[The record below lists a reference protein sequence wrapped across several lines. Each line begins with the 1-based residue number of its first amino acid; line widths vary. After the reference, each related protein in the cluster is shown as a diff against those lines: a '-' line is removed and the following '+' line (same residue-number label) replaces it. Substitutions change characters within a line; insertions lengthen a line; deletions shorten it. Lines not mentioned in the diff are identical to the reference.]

1 MGDQS
6 EQILAV
12 FVLDGDVVARRFL
25 KAVEKIDEVDDNVR
39 IVDAAFADRT
49 KRGRVKVQQTA
60 RHGRGRST
68 GIGVVVGAILAGP
81 AGAVVGGAAGGI
93 LAGMHNQ
100 LNEIGVTETFMRE
113 VAGEV
118 EKGKSA
124 LFVLYEGDWSA
135 SIGLIE
141 KAVTAE
147 HALLI
152 QSTLPLATAT
162 ALRQLVE
169 PAVEELGGEE
179 MVEDYEV
186 EMVADAPD
194 AAVAPIV
201 EAEAAA
207 PVDDLTNISGL
218 GPKSAA
224 VLAAA
229 GIDSYARLAATSEPE
244 LRRILTEAHATV
256 PRNVNTWSMQAA
268 FAAKGDWRGLAKYD
282 QMQSQQGAAAAKPN
296 ATAAEPSVPPVKTDD
311 LTQLSGIGTRMASIL
326 AEGGVTT
333 YEQLQHTSPE
343 DLRRIVSAAG
353 VLPPSSLDTWATQA
367 SYAANGD
374 WSGLAEYNKRH

>member
-1 MGDQS
+1 MSEQP

-12 FVLDGDVVARRFL
+12 FVLDDDVAARRFL
-25 KAVEKIDEVDDNVR
+25 KAVEKIDDVDDNVR

-49 KRGRVKVQQTA
+49 KRGRVKVQQTTG
-60 RHGRGRST
+60 HGRGRST

-93 LAGMHNQ
+93 LAGLHHG
-100 LNEIGVTETFMRE
+100 LNDIGVTEKFMRE

-152 QSTLPLATAT
+152 QSTLPLATAA
-162 ALRQLVE
+162 ALRELVE

-186 EMVADAPD
+186 EMVAEGTD
-194 AAVAPIV
+194 AA
-201 EAEAAA
+201 AAA
-207 PVDDLTNISGL
+207 PDGGRGGPDGRRPHQHQWPGSEVSGGVGGSRRGQL
-218 GPKSAA
+218 RPARRDERTRTAPHPHRGARHGPKECQYL
-224 VLAAA
+224 VDA
-229 GIDSYARLAATSEPE
+229 GG
-244 LRRILTEAHATV
+244 LRR
-256 PRNVNTWSMQAA
+256 
-268 FAAKGDWRGLAKYD
+268 
-282 QMQSQQGAAAAKPN
+282 QG
-296 ATAAEPSVPPVKTDD
+296 
-311 LTQLSGIGTRMASIL
+311 
-326 AEGGVTT
+326 
-333 YEQLQHTSPE
+333 
-343 DLRRIVSAAG
+343 
-353 VLPPSSLDTWATQA
+353 
-367 SYAANGD
+367 
-374 WSGLAEYNKRH
+374 

>member
-1 MGDQS
+1 MSEQP

-12 FVLDGDVVARRFL
+12 FVLDDDVAARQFL
-25 KAVEKIDEVDDNVR
+25 KAVQKIDDVDDNVH

-49 KRGRVKVQQTA
+49 KRGRVKIQQTT

-100 LNEIGVTETFMRE
+100 LNEIGVTEKFMRE

-141 KAVTAE
+141 KEITAE

-179 MVEDYEV
+179 MVADYEV
-186 EMVADAPD
+186 EMVAEAPD
-194 AAVAPIV
+194 AAVAPIA
-201 EAEAAA
+201 EAAAAA

-282 QMQSQQGAAAAKPN
+282 QMQSQQARPKAEAQEPPTPAA
-296 ATAAEPSVPPVKTDD
+296 TDD
-311 LTQLSGIGTRMASIL
+311 LTQLSGIGSRMASIL
-326 AEGGVTT
+326 ADGGVAT
-333 YEQLQHTSPE
+333 YSQLQHTSTE

-353 VLPPSSLDTWATQA
+353 VLPPSSLDTWPTQA

>member
-1 MGDQS
+1 MSEQS

-12 FVLDGDVVARRFL
+12 FVLDDDVVARRFL
-25 KAVEKIDEVDDNVR
+25 KAVEKIDDVDDHVK

-49 KRGRVKVQQTA
+49 KRGRVKVQQTT

-100 LNEIGVTETFMRE
+100 LNDIGVTEKFMRE

-141 KAVTAE
+141 KAVKDE

-152 QSTLPLATAT
+152 QSTLPLATAA
-162 ALRQLVE
+162 ALKELVE

-186 EMVADAPD
+186 EMVTETTDGPAAPM
-194 AAVAPIV
+194 A
-201 EAEAAA
+201 EAEAATT
-207 PVDDLTNISGL
+207 VDDLTNISGL

-229 GIDSYARLAATSEPE
+229 GVDSYARLAATSEPE

-282 QMQSQQGAAAAKPN
+282 QMRSQQDKPSAK
-296 ATAAEPSVPPVKTDD
+296 AEASPTPPVKTDD
-311 LTQLSGIGTRMASIL
+311 LTQLSGIGTRMAAIL

-333 YEQLQHTSPE
+333 YEQLQHASTE

-353 VLPPSSLDTWATQA
+353 VLPPSSLDTWQTQA
-367 SYAANGD
+367 SYAVGGD
-374 WSGLAEYNKRH
+374 WSGLAEYNKRHQR

>member
-1 MGDQS
+1 MSEQR

-12 FVLDGDVVARRFL
+12 FVLDDDVAARRFL
-25 KAVEKIDEVDDNVR
+25 KAVEKIDDVDDNVK

-49 KRGRVKVQQTA
+49 KRGRVKIQQTT

-93 LAGMHNQ
+93 LAGVHTQ
-100 LNEIGVTETFMRE
+100 LEAIGVTEKFMRE
-113 VAGEV
+113 VAAEV
-118 EKGKSA
+118 EKGKTA

-135 SIGLIE
+135 SIGLIKKE
-141 KAVTAE
+141 VTSE

-152 QSTLPLATAT
+152 QSTLPVGTAT

-179 MVEDYEV
+179 LVSDYEV
-186 EMVADAPD
+186 EMVEEAPV
-194 AAVAPIV
+194 AAAAPI
-201 EAEAAA
+201 AAA
-207 PVDDLTNISGL
+207 ETVTPVDDLTNINGI

-229 GIDSYARLAATSEPE
+229 GVDSYARLAATSEPE
-244 LRRILTEAHATV
+244 LRRILSEANATV

-268 FAAKGDWRGLAKYD
+268 FAAKGDWRGLARYD
-282 QMQSQQGAAAAKPN
+282 QMQSQQGAAARPN
-296 ATAAEPSVPPVKTDD
+296 AQAEEPPAAAAKDD
-311 LTQLSGIGTRMASIL
+311 LTQLSGIGSRMASIL

-333 YEQLQHTSPE
+333 YDQLQHASTE

-353 VLPPSSLDTWATQA
+353 VLPPSSLDTWPTQA

-374 WSGLAEYNKRH
+374 WSGLAEYNKRHQR

>member
-1 MGDQS
+1 MSEQL

-12 FVLDGDVVARRFL
+12 FVLDNDVAARRFL
-25 KAVEKIDEVDDNVR
+25 KAVEKIDDVDDNVK

-49 KRGRVKVQQTA
+49 KRGRVKIQQTK

-68 GIGVVVGAILAGP
+68 GIGIVVGAILAGP

-93 LAGMHNQ
+93 LAGMHNR
-100 LNEIGVTETFMRE
+100 LGEMGVTEKFMRE
-113 VAGEV
+113 VTGEV

-135 SIGLIE
+135 SIGLIGKE
-141 KAVTAE
+141 VTAE

-179 MVEDYEV
+179 MVADYEV
-186 EMVADAPD
+186 EMGMEAADG
-194 AAVAPIV
+194 
-201 EAEAAA
+201 AAA
-207 PVDDLTNISGL
+207 PSAVTEAPTMGDDLTNIRGL
-218 GPKSAA
+218 GPKSAS

-229 GIDSYARLAATSEPE
+229 GVDSYARLAATSEPE
-244 LRRILTEAHATV
+244 LRRILAEAHATV
-256 PRNVNTWSMQAA
+256 PGNVNTWSMQAA

-282 QMQSQQGAAAAKPN
+282 QMQSQQSKPKEALAEAPPTAAA
-296 ATAAEPSVPPVKTDD
+296 TDD
-311 LTQLSGIGTRMASIL
+311 LTQLSGIGPRMASIL
-326 AEGGVTT
+326 AEGGVTR
-333 YEQLQHTSPE
+333 YEQLQHTSAE

-353 VLPPSSLDTWATQA
+353 VLPPSSLDTWPTQA

-374 WSGLAEYNKRH
+374 WSGLAEYNKRHQR

>member
-1 MGDQS
+1 MSEQP

-12 FVLDGDVVARRFL
+12 FVLDDDVAARRFL
-25 KAVEKIDEVDDNVR
+25 KAVEKIDDVDDNVR

-49 KRGRVKVQQTA
+49 RRGRVKVQQTTG
-60 RHGRGRST
+60 HGRGRST

-81 AGAVVGGAAGGI
+81 AGAMVGGAAGGI
-93 LAGMHNQ
+93 LAGMHNR
-100 LNEIGVTETFMRE
+100 LNEIGVTEKFMRE

-135 SIGLIE
+135 SIGLIGKE
-141 KAVTAE
+141 VTAE

-179 MVEDYEV
+179 IVADYEV
-186 EMVADAPD
+186 EMVAEATD
-194 AAVAPIV
+194 AAAVPAA
-201 EAEAAA
+201 EAEASTIG
-207 PVDDLTNISGL
+207 DDLTNISGL

-229 GIDSYARLAATSEPE
+229 GVDGYARLAATSEPD
-244 LRRILTEAHATV
+244 LRRILTDAHATV
-256 PRNVNTWSMQAA
+256 PRNVSTWSMQAA
-268 FAAKGDWRGLAKYD
+268 FAAKGDWRGLARYD
-282 QMQSQQGAAAAKPN
+282 QMQSQQGAAAAKPKGM
-296 ATAAEPSVPPVKTDD
+296 AAEPSAPPAETDD
-311 LTQLSGIGTRMASIL
+311 LTQLSGIGPRMASIL
-326 AEGGVTT
+326 AEGGVTS
-333 YEQLQHTSPE
+333 YEQLQHTSTD

-367 SYAANGD
+367 SYAGNGD
-374 WSGLAEYNKRH
+374 WRGLAEYNKRH

>member
-1 MGDQS
+1 MSEQL

-12 FVLDGDVVARRFL
+12 FVLDNDVAARRFL
-25 KAVEKIDEVDDNVR
+25 KAVEKIDDVDDNVK

-49 KRGRVKVQQTA
+49 KRGRVKIQQTK

-68 GIGVVVGAILAGP
+68 GIGIVVGAILAGP

-93 LAGMHNQ
+93 LAGMHNR
-100 LNEIGVTETFMRE
+100 LGEMGVTEKFMRE
-113 VAGEV
+113 VTGEV

-135 SIGLIE
+135 SIGLIGKE
-141 KAVTAE
+141 VTAE

-179 MVEDYEV
+179 MVADYEL
-186 EMVADAPD
+186 EMGMEGADGAS
-194 AAVAPIV
+194 
-201 EAEAAA
+201 A
-207 PVDDLTNISGL
+207 PVAVTEAPTMGDDLTNIRGL

-229 GIDSYARLAATSEPE
+229 GVDSYAQLAATSEPE

-256 PRNVNTWSMQAA
+256 PGNVNTWSMQAS

-282 QMQSQQGAAAAKPN
+282 QMQSQQSKPKAPAEAPSTPAA
-296 ATAAEPSVPPVKTDD
+296 TDD
-311 LTQLSGIGTRMASIL
+311 LTQLSGIGPRMASIL
-326 AEGGVTT
+326 ADGGVTR
-333 YEQLQHTSPE
+333 YEQLQHTSAE

-353 VLPPSSLDTWATQA
+353 VLPPSSLDTWPTQA

-374 WSGLAEYNKRH
+374 WSGLAEYNKRHQR

>member
-1 MGDQS
+1 MSEQP

-12 FVLDGDVVARRFL
+12 FVLDDDVAARRFL
-25 KAVEKIDEVDDNVR
+25 KAVEKIDDVDDNVR

-49 KRGRVKVQQTA
+49 KRGRVKVQQTTG
-60 RHGRGRST
+60 HGRGRST

-93 LAGMHNQ
+93 LAGLHHG
-100 LNEIGVTETFMRE
+100 LNDIGVTEKFMRE

-152 QSTLPLATAT
+152 QSTLPLATAA
-162 ALRQLVE
+162 ALKELVE

-186 EMVADAPD
+186 EMIVAEGTD
-194 AAVAPIV
+194 AAAAAPE

-207 PVDDLTNISGL
+207 AGDDLTNISGL

-229 GIDSYARLAATSEPE
+229 GVDSYARLAATSEPE
-244 LRRILTEAHATV
+244 LRRILTDAHATV

-282 QMQSQQGAAAAKPN
+282 QMQSQQDKPSVKP
-296 ATAAEPSVPPVKTDD
+296 AEPPALPVKTDD

-333 YEQLQHTSPE
+333 YEQLQHTSTE

-367 SYAANGD
+367 AYAANGD

>member
-1 MGDQS
+1 MSEQL

-12 FVLDGDVVARRFL
+12 FVLDNDVAARRFL
-25 KAVEKIDEVDDNVR
+25 KAVEKIDDVDDNVK

-49 KRGRVKVQQTA
+49 KRGRVKIQQTK

-68 GIGVVVGAILAGP
+68 GIGIVVGAILAGP

-93 LAGMHNQ
+93 LAGMHNR
-100 LNEIGVTETFMRE
+100 LGEMGVTEKFMRE
-113 VAGEV
+113 VTGEV

-135 SIGLIE
+135 SIGLIGKE
-141 KAVTAE
+141 VTAE

-179 MVEDYEV
+179 MVADYEV
-186 EMVADAPD
+186 EMGVAATDG
-194 AAVAPIV
+194 
-201 EAEAAA
+201 EAAPSAVTEA
-207 PVDDLTNISGL
+207 PTVGDDLTNIRGL
-218 GPKSAA
+218 GPKSSS

-229 GIDSYARLAATSEPE
+229 GVDSYARLAATSEPE

-256 PRNVNTWSMQAA
+256 PGNVNTWSMQAA

-282 QMQSQQGAAAAKPN
+282 QMQSQQSKPKEALAEAPPTPAA
-296 ATAAEPSVPPVKTDD
+296 TDD
-311 LTQLSGIGTRMASIL
+311 LTQLSGIGPRMASIL
-326 AEGGVTT
+326 AEGGVTR
-333 YEQLQHTSPE
+333 YEQLQHTSAE

-353 VLPPSSLDTWATQA
+353 VLPPSSLDTWPTQA

-374 WSGLAEYNKRH
+374 WSGLAEYNKRHQR

>member
-1 MGDQS
+1 MS
-6 EQILAV
+6 EPLEQILAV
-12 FVLDGDVVARRFL
+12 FVLDDDVAARRFL
-25 KAVEKIDEVDDNVR
+25 KAVEKIDDVDDNVK

-49 KRGRVKVQQTA
+49 KRGRVKIQQTK

-68 GIGVVVGAILAGP
+68 GIGIVVGAILAGP

-93 LAGMHNQ
+93 LAGMHNR
-100 LNEIGVTETFMRE
+100 LNEIGVTEKFMRE

-135 SIGLIE
+135 SIGLIGKE
-141 KAVTAE
+141 VTAE

-169 PAVEELGGEE
+169 PAIEDLGGEE
-179 MVEDYEV
+179 MVADYEV
-186 EMVADAPD
+186 EMGVAATDG
-194 AAVAPIV
+194 
-201 EAEAAA
+201 AAA
-207 PVDDLTNISGL
+207 PIAVTEAPTMGDDLTNIRGL

-229 GIDSYARLAATSEPE
+229 GVDSYARLAATSEPE
-244 LRRILTEAHATV
+244 LRRIHTEAHATV
-256 PRNVNTWSMQAA
+256 PGNVNTWSMQAA

-282 QMQSQQGAAAAKPN
+282 QMQSQQSKPKAPAEAPPPAA
-296 ATAAEPSVPPVKTDD
+296 TDD
-311 LTQLSGIGTRMASIL
+311 LTQLSGIGPRMASIL
-326 AEGGVTT
+326 AEGGVTR
-333 YEQLQHTSPE
+333 YEQLQHTSAE

-353 VLPPSSLDTWATQA
+353 ILPPSSLDTWPTQA

-374 WSGLAEYNKRH
+374 WSGLAEYNKRHQR